1 MLRDRLSPWTR
12 TTLALLL
19 AGSVLSCSGEDI
31 VFPGDDDDDDDATVT
46 FTGTLDDV
54 TPVTTRDIV
63 VFVYNVDSEASQ
75 GLCVGGPTPGTV
87 CEDDTDCGASGQ
99 CADASRICVDGATP
113 GAACDVDA
121 DCGANGRCMDASC
134 PCPAFPGDRS
144 EGKAAVLESGELEFT
159 VSGIEN
165 GAVKIVFL
173 LDNPGD
179 DADGQIDAGDPIA
192 VLDDEDCE
200 LDDVEGGLTV
210 TLEAIDIEF
219 ADDRYVDCEDGNPP
233 VAGRARADLITQ
245 ERTDGPAN

>member
-1 MLRDRLSPWTR
+1 MMRDRFSPWAR
-12 TTLALLL
+12 PAVAFLL
-19 AGSVLSCSGEDI
+19 AAAVSSCSGEDI

-63 VFVYNVDSEASQ
+63 VFVYNVDDEAEQSQ
-75 GLCVGGPTPGTV
+75 CVGGPTPGAV
-87 CEDDTDCGASGQ
+87 CDDDF
-99 CADASRICVDGATP
+99 
-113 GAACDVDA
+113 
-121 DCGANGRCMDASC
+121 DCGANGRCVDATRICVGGQTPGTACELDADCGINGQCLDASC
-134 PCPAFPGDRS
+134 PCPSFPSLQS

-179 DADGQIDAGDPIA
+179 DADGEIDDGDPIA

-200 LDDVEGGLTV
+200 LDDIEGGLTV
-210 TLEAIDIEF
+210 TLADIDIDF
-219 ADDRYVDCEDGNPP
+219 GTNRFVDCENGDPP
-233 VAGRARADLITQ
+233 ADGRARADLITQ
-245 ERTDGPAN
+245 ERTGDSGN